1 MNDPLF
7 TALFEILR
15 LENLLASF
23 AGVTFGLFIGM
34 MPGLTVSLGMVL
46 LLPLTYKISAIT
58 SVCLLLGLY
67 ASGMTG
73 GSFSAV
79 LINIPGTPSA
89 SATALDGHAMAKQGR
104 AGEALGISVIASFIG
119 GIFGLACLWVAA
131 PVIARVALNFGAP
144 ELFAI
149 VLLGLTLICSF
160 GQESNI
166 KGLISGIVG
175 LIIMTVGLDPMM
187 GTPRYTFDTVDLQA
201 GISFL
206 PAMIGLF
213 AIPQIIKGLSGKS
226 SVIPQYDEHVTGVL
240 PKLRNLVKLT
250 KAMLIGSVIGTGVGA
265 IPGTG
270 GPIGVFLAYDYARK
284 ASPAGPRFGTGEPE
298 GVAAPEAANNAVAGG
313 ALIPML
319 TLGIPGDPITA
330 ILLGALLIHG
340 LIPGPL
346 LFTQNAH
353 FVYAVFWAYLVA
365 NLMNLVVCLSTIKL
379 WVRVLKVPERILIP
393 IIVVVCIVGTYG
405 LRNTFFDTG
414 IMLVFGVMAFFM
426 SKYGFPVVPMLLA
439 IVLGPNLESN
449 LRMSLILAD
458 GDWTIFFT
466 QPISLGFII
475 LAVVTFFTPLLLP
488 AIRSRLKKK
497 TCEEQAP

>member
-1 MNDPLF
+1 VNDPLF
-7 TALFEILR
+7 TALFEVLR
-15 LENLLASF
+15 YENVLASF
-23 AGVTFGLFIGM
+23 IGVIFGLFIGM
-34 MPGLTVSLGMVL
+34 MPGLTISLGMVL
-46 LLPLTYKISAIT
+46 LLPLTYKLSAIS

-73 GSFSAV
+73 GSFSAI

-89 SATALDGHAMAKQGR
+89 SATALDGHAMAQKGR
-104 AGEALGISVIASFIG
+104 AGEALGIAVTSSFFG
-119 GIFGLACLWVAA
+119 GIFGLACLWLAA
-131 PVIARVALNFGAP
+131 PIIARVALNFGAV

-166 KGLISGIVG
+166 KGLLSGILG

-187 GTPRYTFDTVDLQA
+187 GTPRFTFNSVELQA

-213 AIPQIIKGLSGKS
+213 AVPQIIRGLSGKS
-226 SVIPQYDEHVTGVL
+226 TVIPKYDEKVSGVL
-240 PKLRNLVKLT
+240 PKLRNLVKLV
-250 KAMLIGSVIGTGVGA
+250 KSMLIGSLVGTGVGA

-270 GPIGVFLAYDYARK
+270 GPIAVFLAYDYARK
-284 ASPAGPRFGTGEPE
+284 SSKSGHNFGKGEPE
-298 GVAAPEAANNAVAGG
+298 GIAAPEAANNAVAGG

-346 LFTQNAH
+346 LFSQNAH

-365 NLMNLVVCLSTIKL
+365 NIMNLAVSFSTIKL

-405 LRNTFFDTG
+405 LRNTFFDTA
-414 IMLVFGVMAFFM
+414 IMLAFGILAYLMN
-426 SKYGFPVVPMLLA
+426 KYGFPVVPMLLA
-439 IVLGPNLESN
+439 IILGPSLESN
-449 LRMSLILAD
+449 LRMSLVLSE
-458 GDWTIFFT
+458 GDWTVFFRH
-466 QPISLGFII
+466 PISLGFI
-475 LAVVTFFTPLLLP
+475 LLSLVSFFGPLILP
-488 AIRSRLKKK
+488 AIRSRLRK
-497 TCEEQAP
+497 TCEENTP

>member
-1 MNDPLF
+1 MNDPIF
-7 TALFEILR
+7 SALFEVLR
-15 LENLLASF
+15 FENLIASF
-23 AGVTFGLFIGM
+23 IGVAFGLFIGM
-34 MPGLTVSLGMVL
+34 MPGLTISLGMVL
-46 LLPLTYKISAIT
+46 LLPLTYKLSAIS

-73 GSFSAV
+73 GSFSAI

-89 SATALDGHAMAKQGR
+89 SATALDGHAMAQKGR
-104 AGEALGISVIASFIG
+104 AGEALGISVVASFFG
-119 GIFGLACLWVAA
+119 GIFGLVCLSLAA
-131 PVIARVALNFGAP
+131 PVIARVALNFGSA
-144 ELFAI
+144 ELFSI

-160 GQESNI
+160 GQQSNI
-166 KGLISGIVG
+166 KGLLSGILG

-187 GTPRYTFDTVDLQA
+187 GTPRFTFHSAELQA

-213 AIPQIIKGLSGKS
+213 AIPQIIRGLSGKG
-226 SVIPQYDEHVTGVL
+226 SVIPQYDEKVSGIL
-240 PKLRNLVKLT
+240 PKIRNLVKLV
-250 KAMLIGSVIGTGVGA
+250 KSMLIGSLVGTGVGA

-270 GPIGVFLAYDYARK
+270 GPIAVFLSYDYARK
-284 ASPAGPRFGTGEPE
+284 ASKLGNRFGQGEPE

-346 LFTQNAH
+346 LFSQNAH

-365 NLMNLVVCLSTIKL
+365 NFMNLVVTLSTIKL
-379 WVRVLKVPERILIP
+379 WVRVLKVPERILVP
-393 IIVVVCIVGTYG
+393 IIVVICIVGTYG

-414 IMLVFGVMAFFM
+414 AMIAFGILAYLMN
-426 SKYGFPVVPMLLA
+426 KYGFPIVPLLLA
-439 IVLGPNLESN
+439 IILGPNLESN
-449 LRMSLILAD
+449 LRMSLIIAE
-458 GDWTIFFT
+458 GDWTIFFRK
-466 QPISLGFII
+466 PISLGFI
-475 LAVVTFFTPLLLP
+475 LLSVVSFFGPMILP
-488 AIRSRLKKK
+488 AIRSRFRK
-497 TCEEQAP
+497 TCEEDTP

>member
-1 MNDPLF
+1 MNDPIF
-7 TALFEILR
+7 SALFEILR
-15 LENLLASF
+15 FENLLASF
-23 AGVTFGLFIGM
+23 VGVSLGLFIGM

-58 SVCLLLGLY
+58 SICLLLGLY

-73 GSFSAV
+73 GSFSAI

-89 SATALDGHAMAKQGR
+89 SATSIDGHPMAQKGR
-104 AGEALGISVIASFIG
+104 AGEALGIAVIASFFG
-119 GIFGLACLWVAA
+119 GVFGLACLWLAA
-131 PVIARVALNFGAP
+131 PAIARVALNFGAP
-144 ELFAI
+144 ELFSI

-160 GQESNI
+160 GQNSNI
-166 KGLISGIVG
+166 KGLISGIIG

-187 GTPRYTFDTVDLQA
+187 GTPRFTFDSVNLQA

-213 AIPQIIKGLSGKS
+213 AIPQIIRGLSGKS
-226 SVIPQYDEHVTGVL
+226 SIIPKYDERVSGVL
-240 PKLRNLVKLT
+240 PKIRNLFKLI
-250 KAMLIGSVIGTGVGA
+250 KSMSIGSLLGTAIGA

-270 GPIGVFLAYDYARK
+270 GPIAVFLSYDYAKK
-284 ASPAGPRFGTGEPE
+284 ASKSGDKFGTGEPE

-313 ALIPML
+313 AMIPML

-340 LIPGPL
+340 LIPGPM

-365 NLMNLVVCLSTIKL
+365 NIMNITVSLSTIKL

-414 IMLVFGVMAFFM
+414 IMLAFGILAYFM
-426 SKYGFPVVPMLLA
+426 NKYGFPVVPMLLA
-439 IVLGPNLESN
+439 IVLGPALESN
-449 LRMSLILAD
+449 MRMSMIIAD
-458 GDWTIFFT
+458 GDWTIFFR
-466 QPISLGFII
+466 QPISLGFI
-475 LAVVTFFTPLLLP
+475 LLSVVTFFGPLILP
-488 AIRSRLKKK
+488 AIRSRFRK
-497 TCEEQAP
+497 TCEGNNL

>member
-7 TALFEILR
+7 TALFEVLR
-15 LENLLASF
+15 YENVLASF
-23 AGVTFGLFIGM
+23 IGVIFGLFIGM
-34 MPGLTVSLGMVL
+34 MPGLTISLGMVL
-46 LLPLTYKISAIT
+46 LLPLTYKLSAIS

-73 GSFSAV
+73 GSFSAI

-89 SATALDGHAMAKQGR
+89 SATALDGHAMAQKGR
-104 AGEALGISVIASFIG
+104 AGEALGIAVTSSFFG
-119 GIFGLACLWVAA
+119 GIFGLACLWLAA
-131 PVIARVALNFGAP
+131 PIIARVALNFGAV

-166 KGLISGIVG
+166 KGLLSGILG

-187 GTPRYTFDTVDLQA
+187 GTPRFTFNSVELQA

-213 AIPQIIKGLSGKS
+213 AVPQIIRGLSGKS
-226 SVIPQYDEHVTGVL
+226 TVIPKYDEKVSGVL
-240 PKLRNLVKLT
+240 PKLRNLVKLV
-250 KAMLIGSVIGTGVGA
+250 KSMLIGSLVGTGVGA

-270 GPIGVFLAYDYARK
+270 GPIAVFLAYDYARK
-284 ASPAGPRFGTGEPE
+284 SSKSGHNFGKGEPE
-298 GVAAPEAANNAVAGG
+298 GIAAPEAANNAVAGG

-346 LFTQNAH
+346 LFSQNAH

-365 NLMNLVVCLSTIKL
+365 NIMNLAVSFSTIKL

-405 LRNTFFDTG
+405 LRNTFFDTA
-414 IMLVFGVMAFFM
+414 IMLAFGILAYLMN
-426 SKYGFPVVPMLLA
+426 KYGFPVVPMLLA
-439 IVLGPNLESN
+439 IILGPSLESN
-449 LRMSLILAD
+449 LRMSLVLSE
-458 GDWTIFFT
+458 GDWTVFFRH
-466 QPISLGFII
+466 PISLGFI
-475 LAVVTFFTPLLLP
+475 LLSLVSFFGPLILP
-488 AIRSRLKKK
+488 AIRSRLRK
-497 TCEEQAP
+497 TCEENTP

>member
-7 TALFEILR
+7 AALFEVLR
-15 LENLLASF
+15 IENLFASF
-23 AGVTFGLFIGM
+23 IGVAFGLFIGM

-46 LLPLTYKISAIT
+46 LLPLTYKLSAIS

-89 SATALDGHAMAKQGR
+89 SATSLDGHPMARNGR
-104 AGEALGISVIASFIG
+104 AGEALGIAVIASFFG
-119 GIFGLACLWVAA
+119 GIFGLVCLWVAA

-175 LIIMTVGLDPMM
+175 LIVMTVGLDPMM
-187 GTPRYTFDTVDLQA
+187 GTPRFTFDSVELQA

-213 AIPQIIKGLSGKS
+213 AIPQIIRGLSGKS
-226 SVIPQYDEHVTGVL
+226 SVIPKYDEKVSGVL
-240 PKLRNLVKLT
+240 PKIRNLVRLVKS
-250 KAMLIGSVIGTGVGA
+250 MLIGSVIGTGVGA

-270 GPIGVFLAYDYARK
+270 GPIAVFLSYDYARK
-284 ASPAGPRFGTGEPE
+284 ASKSGDNFGKGEPE

-313 ALIPML
+313 AMIPML

-346 LFTQNAH
+346 LFSQNAH

-365 NLMNLVVCLSTIKL
+365 NLMNIIVSLSTIKL

-405 LRNTFFDTG
+405 LRNTFFDTAVMLAFG
-414 IMLVFGVMAFFM
+414 IMAFFM
-426 SKYGFPVVPMLLA
+426 GKYGFPVVPMLLA

-449 LRMSLILAD
+449 FRMSLILSE
-458 GDWTIFFT
+458 GDWTVFLKH
-466 QPISLGFII
+466 PISLGFI
-475 LAVVTFFTPLLLP
+475 LLSVVTFFGPLLLP
-488 AIRSRLKKK
+488 AIRARFKKP
-497 TCEEQAP
+497 CETDNP

>member
-7 TALFEILR
+7 TALFEVLR
-15 LENLLASF
+15 FENLFASF
-23 AGVTFGLFIGM
+23 IGVTFGLFIGM

-46 LLPLTYKISAIT
+46 LLPLTYKLSAIS

-89 SATALDGHAMAKQGR
+89 SATALDGHPMARNGR
-104 AGEALGISVIASFIG
+104 AGEALGIAVIASFFG
-119 GIFGLACLWVAA
+119 GIFGLVCLSVAA

-160 GQESNI
+160 GRESNI
-166 KGLISGIVG
+166 KGLLSGIIG

-187 GTPRYTFDTVDLQA
+187 GTPRFTFDSVELQA

-213 AIPQIIKGLSGKS
+213 AIPQIIRGLSGKS
-226 SVIPQYDEHVTGVL
+226 SVIPQYDEKVSGVL
-240 PKLRNLVKLT
+240 PKLRNLVKLV
-250 KAMLIGSVIGTGVGA
+250 KSMLIGSTIGTGVGA

-270 GPIGVFLAYDYARK
+270 GPIAVFLAYDYARK
-284 ASPAGPRFGTGEPE
+284 ASKAGNRFGKGEPE

-346 LFTQNAH
+346 LFSQNAH

-365 NLMNLVVCLSTIKL
+365 NIMNITVSLSTIKL

-414 IMLVFGVMAFFM
+414 VMLAFGIMAFFM

-439 IVLGPNLESN
+439 IVLGPTLESN
-449 LRMSLILAD
+449 LRMSLIIAD
-458 GDWTIFFT
+458 GDWMVFFR
-466 QPISLGFII
+466 QPISLGFI
-475 LAVVTFFTPLLLP
+475 LLSVVTFFGPLLLP
-488 AIRSRLKKK
+488 AIRSRFKKPCQEN
-497 TCEEQAP
+497 TP